1 MIWIDKN
8 INAMPITYVGNKA
21 ITTGGPEAFNVTEDQ
36 LVVDS
41 ANQVSPGLPVFEAT
55 TMG

>member
-1 MIWIDKN
+1 
-8 INAMPITYVGNKA
+8 MPITYVGNKA